1 MRQCNHDVITVVRQ
15 HRCLPPITLTY
26 TMAAAGAMFADA
38 HGIVQRSSIKLQGTN
53 HASAESNSRWPV
65 AVVSGNAGCVGDVL
79 CGSEAG
85 R

>member
-38 HGIVQRSSIKLQGTN
+38 HGIVQRSSITLQ
-53 HASAESNSRWPV
+53 
-65 AVVSGNAGCVGDVL
+65 
-79 CGSEAG
+79 
-85 R
+85 